1 MRDRAYVV
9 LLCRLICLFL
19 IYAGGYSHRLETTFP
34 SGTFRDSSI
43 KDTLP
48 RRNEIP
54 TPAPKHSSERNS
66 TPMRQTDSNGGP
78 EGSDER
84 SKSRCKKHE
93 EYKHC
98 VSSRCSEWKCRYL
111 WVGWPTRCTRDCR
124 EGCFCKQGYFRTRRN
139 RCELGYNCFYESK
152 FYEKSRAV

>member
-1 MRDRAYVV
+1 MCNPAYVV
-9 LLCRLICLFL
+9 LLFLSICILI
-19 IYAGGYSHRLETTFP
+19 IYAQGYGHEVERKLS
-34 SGTFRDSSI
+34 SGRFLNSSF
-43 KDTLP
+43 KDKIP
-48 RRNEIP
+48 QGNEIP
-54 TPAPKHSSERNS
+54 NRQPNESSERNS
-66 TPMRQTDSNGGP
+66 TPVRQTDSNGGP

-93 EYKHC
+93 EYKRC

-152 FYEKSRAV
+152 FYEKSRAE